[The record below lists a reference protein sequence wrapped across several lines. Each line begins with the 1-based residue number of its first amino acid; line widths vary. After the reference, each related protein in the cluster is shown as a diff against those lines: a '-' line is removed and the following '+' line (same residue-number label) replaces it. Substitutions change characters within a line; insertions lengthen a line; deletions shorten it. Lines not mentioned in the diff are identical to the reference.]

1 MAKPVAKQSVLL
13 VCPGRGTYGA
23 AELGTLARNAGHPD
37 LARFDAL
44 RAANGA
50 PTLSELD
57 RAAKFSPALH
67 ASGGN
72 AAPLIYAAGWLDFL
86 ALDPERFEVVA
97 VTGNSMGWYTALACA
112 GAVSGEDGFAIAD
125 AMGTHSGRHGDG
137 GQLLVGIVGEDWCAV
152 PNLRAEILACAARH
166 GAMLSI
172 DLGGMLVLAGTTAA
186 LDALARDLPPL
197 PVRPAMRLAG
207 HGPFHTPLMA
217 QSSRAALAG
226 LPDNWFGRPRVPLID
241 GTGRIWR
248 RHATDPAA
256 LHAYTFTAQILEP
269 YDFAMAI
276 AVGIKEFAPDRI
288 VLVGPGDT
296 LGSAIGQTL
305 VRHGW
310 LGMRD
315 KAAFSARQAADP
327 FLIAM
332 GRADQRTLVEAW
344 Q

>member
-1 MAKPVAKQSVLL
+1 MGKEAILV

-23 AELGTLARNAGHPD
+23 TELGTFARHAGHPD
-37 LARFDAL
+37 LARFDAM

-57 RAAKFSPALH
+57 GAARFSPSLH
-67 ASGGN
+67 ASGKN

-86 ALDPERFEVVA
+86 ALDLARFEVVA

-112 GAVSGEDGFAIAD
+112 GAVSGEHGFAIAD

-137 GQLLVGIVGEDWCAV
+137 GQLLVSLVGEDWCAA
-152 PNLRAEILACAARH
+152 PTLRTDVLARAAHH
-166 GAMLSI
+166 GATLSI
-172 DLGGMLVLAGTTAA
+172 DLGGMLVLAGTGAA
-186 LDALARDLPPL
+186 LDALLRDLPPL
-197 PVRPAMRLAG
+197 PGRAAMRLAG

-217 QSSRAALAG
+217 ESSRAALAS
-226 LPDNWFGRPRVPLID
+226 LPPEWFGRPQVPLID

-269 YDFAMAI
+269 YDFATAI
-276 AVGIKEFAPDRI
+276 TVGIKEFAPDRI

-296 LGSAIGQTL
+296 LGGAIGQTL
-305 VRHGW
+305 VRENW

-315 KAAFSARQAADP
+315 KATFAARQAADP

-332 GRADQRTLVEAW
+332 GRADQRALVEAS